1 MTFNKIKCHAIL
13 IYKILI
19 KPKAQYRN
27 FLLQV
32 MKLLWH
38 KDHRIT
44 DVRNFL
50 QSCHPVTIGIKQ
62 PPEASDHDFVEE
74 QEKYLYSICSRTM
87 ALPVGR

>member
-1 MTFNKIKCHAIL
+1 
-13 IYKILI
+13 
-19 KPKAQYRN
+19 
-27 FLLQV
+27 
-32 MKLLWH
+32 MKLLWN

-44 DVRNFL
+44 DVKNFL
-50 QSCHPVTIGIKQ
+50 QSCHPVTVGIKQ

>member
-1 MTFNKIKCHAIL
+1 
-13 IYKILI
+13 
-19 KPKAQYRN
+19 
-27 FLLQV
+27 
-32 MKLLWH
+32 MK
-38 KDHRIT
+38 
-44 DVRNFL
+44 NFL